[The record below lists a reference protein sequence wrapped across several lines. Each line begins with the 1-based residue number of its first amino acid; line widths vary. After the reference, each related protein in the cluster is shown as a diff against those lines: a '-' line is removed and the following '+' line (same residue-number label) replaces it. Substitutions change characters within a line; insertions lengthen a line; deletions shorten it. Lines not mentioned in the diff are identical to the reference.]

1 MNRLS
6 FTAVTLTLL
15 VMASWLPVLADAAE
29 PPGTEAVAALMSK
42 EMIGASGKELKML
55 TVEYRPGG
63 ASKPH
68 QHHAQVFVYV
78 LSGTV
83 RMQVQGSAV
92 VTLKAGETF
101 YEGPDD
107 VHTVSANASNTE
119 PAKILVFMVKDKSAP
134 ATTPAKSQ

>member
-1 MNRLS
+1 MNRSGLIAVAAS
-6 FTAVTLTLL
+6 SLLFT
-15 VMASWLPVLADAAE
+15 SGLPAFADAPE
-29 PPGTEAVAALMSK
+29 GPGKEAVMALMSK
-42 EMIGASGKELKML
+42 ELSGVAGRELKML
-55 TVEYRPGG
+55 TVEYGPGG

-119 PAKILVFMVKDKSAP
+119 PARILVFMVKDKSAA
-134 ATTPAKSQ
+134 ATTPAKGQ